1 MKMKRT
7 VRCMDYP
14 EHGVTVAML
23 GSNDNSVW
31 YDAMDIMERLLSE
44 NSKYLSLSHDENRYK
59 DLRIKHYYKATS
71 KCNRLYDTYSKETGR
86 AIAEEKCREKYETAV
101 NKRLIKF
108 LNDIYALE
116 AAVEQE
122 LIRRD
127 AVDLCDVC
135 DGYDCDDCK

>member
-14 EHGVTVAML
+14 ENGVTVAML
-23 GSNDNSVW
+23 GSGENSVW

-44 NSKYLSLSHDENRYK
+44 NSKYLHLSHDEKRYE
-59 DLRIKHYYKATS
+59 DLRIKHYYKGIS
-71 KCNRLYDTYSKETGR
+71 KCNTFYDTYNKETCR

-108 LNDIYALE
+108 LNDIYKLE

-127 AVDLCDVC
+127 AIDLCDIC
-135 DGYDCDDCK
+135 DGFDCDDCK